1 MLTVRSILCPVD
13 FSEQSRRALVWASAI
28 ARQRGGELIVLF
40 VGEPLLTQAA
50 SIRLGV
56 DLTLTELR
64 PALRA
69 FVEATLPADDR
80 LHAPVQMVVTV
91 GEPAEVILRT
101 ARRRKAR
108 LIVMGTHGR
117 GGLRKLLLGSTA
129 EDVLRR
135 TRCPVLAVPA
145 LPGGGA
151 VDAGAHVAVTA
162 ILLATDFRDSA
173 MAAVQWAADL
183 AFDLD
188 ARLVVAHV
196 VEPVVVPRRWQ
207 MLAADF
213 EDDRVARA
221 RARLARL
228 AANLREAHVS
238 SALSVGAAAES
249 IAAMAV
255 AHDAGLVVMGR
266 APVADPAPHPGAIA
280 YRVLR
285 LAHVPVLVAPAR
297 TSRSGATHR
306 SPCLAGHH
314 DECHAAHPKHTPA
327 ASLRRTGAC
336 RPPAGPLGAPA
347 R

>member
-13 FSEQSRRALVWASAI
+13 FSEPSRRALVWASTI
-28 ARQRGGELIVLF
+28 ARQRGGELNVLF

-56 DLTLTELR
+56 DLALTEIR

-69 FVEATLPADDR
+69 FVEATLPADDWR
-80 LHAPVQMVVTV
+80 RASVQMMVTV
-91 GEPAEVILRT
+91 GDPAEVILRT
-101 ARRRKAR
+101 ARRRKTG

-117 GGLRKLLLGSTA
+117 GGLRKFVLGSTT

-145 LPGGGA
+145 PADGRGVDRYGNLA
-151 VDAGAHVAVTA
+151 VKG

-183 AFDLD
+183 AFDLN

-196 VEPVVVPRRWQ
+196 VEPVAVPRRWRT
-207 MLAADF
+207 LAADV
-213 EDDRVARA
+213 EYDRVASA
-221 RARLARL
+221 RERLVRL

-249 IAAMAV
+249 IAAMAIEH
-255 AHDAGLVVMGR
+255 AAGLVVMGR
-266 APVADPAPHPGAIA
+266 AAAADPDPHPGAIA

-285 LAHVPVLVAPAR
+285 LAHVPILVAPAR
-297 TSRSGATHR
+297 AGRSHADR
-306 SPCLAGHH
+306 PSPCHAGTH
-314 DECHAAHPKHTPA
+314 DECPTAHPERARA
-327 ASLRRTGAC
+327 AILRRAGAW
-336 RPPAGPLGAPA
+336 RELDGALGAPA